1 MDLGIAGRKAIVCAS
16 SKGLGRA
23 CAEKLAEAGC
33 QVVVNGRS
41 RDSAEAT
48 ATGIRK
54 ATGAEVVAV
63 AADVASAE
71 GQAALFAACP
81 EPDILVTNNLG
92 PPPRAYHDVTR
103 QHLLDGVVGSM
114 VTPIEMIQKAIDG
127 MVVRKF
133 GRIVNITSGGVFM
146 PQINLEVS
154 CAARAGLTAFL
165 NTVARAVAPHNVTI
179 NFLLPGA
186 FETDR
191 LRAIF

>member
-1 MDLGIAGRKAIVCAS
+1 MSGTRRDCVPPNEALLMDLGIAGRKAIVCAS

-92 PPPRAYHDVTR
+92 
-103 QHLLDGVVGSM
+103 
-114 VTPIEMIQKAIDG
+114 
-127 MVVRKF
+127 
-133 GRIVNITSGGVFM
+133 
-146 PQINLEVS
+146 
-154 CAARAGLTAFL
+154 
-165 NTVARAVAPHNVTI
+165 
-179 NFLLPGA
+179 
-186 FETDR
+186 
-191 LRAIF
+191 